1 MRSAMNY
8 MRLGSWVPISHMC
21 RISFRVHF
29 EFDFRFQ
36 LRFYDSPH
44 PHMLPVTPTFPKLLQ
59 GTQIRI
65 SIYLQRRFI
74 HSRKPL
80 RFQVSIAFLLLR
92 PLTSDSA
99 RHFDFRLRFQVSS
112 SRRERTRN
120 RDFDFRFQISDSG
133 EGQKSKSR
141 LRFQISG
148 FRLWRGREIEIET
161 SISISGFDFRR
172 VS

>member
-21 RISFRVHF
+21 RISFRVH
-29 EFDFRFQ
+29 FDFRFQ

-59 GTQIRI
+59 ATQIRI
-65 SIYLQRRFI
+65 SIYLQIRFI

-133 EGQKSKSR
+133 DGQKAKSR

-172 VS
+172 GS